1 MSSVRS
7 LFLRSTVAL
16 ALLALLGACS
26 GAEDPAPQAQSTT
39 PPAATTPAATTPAE
53 QPASPASSLRSD
65 LPPLPATPFP
75 AARPPEIVRAVYTFA
90 ADHPEVLS
98 KVPCFCG
105 CENRGHKAND
115 DCFVAR
121 RNAGGNVSE
130 WDAHGLG

>member
-7 LFLRSTVAL
+7 LFVAPAAAFAL
-16 ALLALLGACS
+16 ALLAAC
-26 GAEDPAPQAQSTT
+26 GGTPDPAAQPQSTT
-39 PPAATTPAATTPAE
+39 PPPAQSTPAA
-53 QPASPASSLRSD
+53 QSSSSASASDLRPG
-65 LPPLPATPFP
+65 LPPLPVTPFP

-115 DCFVAR
+115 DCFVAGR
-121 RNAGGNVSE
+121 DTAGRVTA
-130 WDAHGLG
+130 WDEHGLG

>member
-1 MSSVRS
+1 MSRVRL
-7 LFLRSTVAL
+7 LFVAPAAAL
-16 ALLALLGACS
+16 AIAVAAC
-26 GAEDPAPQAQSTT
+26 GGTPDPAPPAQSSPPPVASAPAST
-39 PPAATTPAATTPAE
+39 PPSTA
-53 QPASPASSLRSD
+53 PASDLRPG
-65 LPPLPATPFP
+65 LPPLPVTPFP

-121 RNAGGNVSE
+121 RDAGGRVSE
-130 WDAHGLG
+130 WDDHGLG

>member
-7 LFLRSTVAL
+7 LFVGPAAAF
-16 ALLALLGACS
+16 ALLALLGAC
-26 GAEDPAPQAQSTT
+26 GGTVEPAPQAQST
-39 PPAATTPAATTPAE
+39 ATPAATTPAE
-53 QPASPASSLRSD
+53 QPISTQASSLRSD
-65 LPPLPATPFP
+65 LPPLPSTPFP
-75 AARPPEIVRAVYTFA
+75 AARPPEIIRAVYTFA

-121 RNAGGNVSE
+121 RDAGGRVSQ
-130 WDAHGLG
+130 WDDHGLG

>member
-7 LFLRSTVAL
+7 LFFGPAVAF

-26 GAEDPAPQAQSTT
+26 GTTDPAPQAQSTAS
-39 PPAATTPAATTPAE
+39 PAAVPAE
-53 QPASPASSLRSD
+53 QPISSPASSLRSD
-65 LPPLPATPFP
+65 LPPLPSTPFP

-121 RNAGGNVSE
+121 RDAGGRVSE